1 VPVKPARRRRS
12 YLHEGFLAQ
21 ELHHA
26 SHTAQG
32 VLRRL
37 AADRA
42 CRSCEGVSTRNAT
55 ALRVQY
61 GVNEVEHEQ
70 AAGVASARVA
80 VLQAPIQ
87 PAADPDADR
96 AHDPHLE
103 HPVSAQSLTQA
114 GKGFYICKF
123 GWQ

>member
-1 VPVKPARRRRS
+1 M
-12 YLHEGFLAQ
+12 
-21 ELHHA
+21 
-26 SHTAQG
+26 
-32 VLRRL
+32 
-37 AADRA
+37 
-42 CRSCEGVSTRNAT
+42 
-55 ALRVQY
+55 RVQY

-70 AAGVASARVA
+70 AAGVASTRV
-80 VLQAPIQ
+80 APIQ